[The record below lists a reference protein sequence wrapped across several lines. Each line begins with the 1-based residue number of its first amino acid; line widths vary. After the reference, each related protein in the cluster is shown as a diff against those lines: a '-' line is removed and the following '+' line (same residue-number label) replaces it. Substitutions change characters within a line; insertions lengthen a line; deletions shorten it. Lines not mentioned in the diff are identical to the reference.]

1 MAKVTILPVVGR
13 DSLGTSE
20 RQMRTSA
27 AHSPS
32 TPRLR
37 SGQAPLRMTR
47 SGRDPTINGGA
58 PRQGADETSAAH
70 GSLVQQ
76 QIAAGFPSPADD
88 YLKAETPLDLN
99 EHLIKHPAATFFVRV
114 RGDSMTGCGIF
125 PDDIL
130 IVDRSLEAIHRK
142 VVIAVVNG
150 ELTVKRLYKSGGK
163 VMLMPEN
170 DGYKPIVIEDNMEL
184 EIWGVVT
191 CVIHGL

>member
-1 MAKVTILPVVGR
+1 MAKVTVIPVAGV
-13 DSLGTSE
+13 
-20 RQMRTSA
+20 
-27 AHSPS
+27 
-32 TPRLR
+32 
-37 SGQAPLRMTR
+37 
-47 SGRDPTINGGA
+47 GGA
-58 PRQGADETSAAH
+58 RTKRLSGEGARQHS
-70 GSLVQQ
+70 SIVQQ
-76 QIAAGFPSPADD
+76 QVAAGFPSPADD

-130 IVDRSLEAIHRK
+130 IVDRSLEPIHRK

-150 ELTVKRLYKSGGK
+150 ELTVKRLHKNGGQ

-170 DGYKPIVIEDNMEL
+170 AGYKPIVIENEMEL

-191 CVIHGL
+191 CVIHPV

>member
-1 MAKVTILPVVGR
+1 MAKVTVIPGSRVKKLSDGVVR
-13 DSLGTSE
+13 QHSE
-20 RQMRTSA
+20 G
-27 AHSPS
+27 HPS
-32 TPRLR
+32 T
-37 SGQAPLRMTR
+37 PLRMT
-47 SGRDPTINGGA
+47 DYGA
-58 PRQGADETSAAH
+58 PKSIM
-70 GSLVQQ
+70 VQQ
-76 QIAAGFPSPADD
+76 QVAAGFPSPADD

-130 IVDRSLEAIHRK
+130 IVDRSLEPVHRK

-150 ELTVKRLYKSGGK
+150 ELTVKRLHQAGGK
-163 VMLMPEN
+163 IMLMPEN
-170 DGYKPIVIEDNMEL
+170 SGYQPIVIENEMEL